1 MIQDIQTLMN
11 QISDYLSDKDGFETE
26 LSANGC
32 VLKVINKNLPEATET
47 QYDGYELLL
56 YTLGTRKLGHDI
68 DLNIHETEAG
78 KVFAINTDAQFDIR
92 AYMTNI
98 NSLMATTDDA
108 DVQSVILCD
117 QTGQSAQPL
126 CLMTLYKNGNW
137 LRQDLT
143 MAEVL
148 YAATHDL
155 VIEKQD
161 GAYVYNKLRELA
173 NRVLSEVQQIEEK

>member
-1 MIQDIQTLMN
+1 MIQDIQALMS
-11 QISDYLSDKDGFETE
+11 QISDYLSDKEGFATE
-26 LSANGC
+26 LSNNGC
-32 VLKVINKNLPEATET
+32 VLKVINNNVDPVQET

-78 KVFAINTDAQFDIR
+78 KVFAINTEAQLDIR
-92 AYMTNI
+92 AYMSDI

-108 DVQSVILCD
+108 DVQSIILCD
-117 QTGQSAQPL
+117 QTGDSAQPI

-148 YAATHDL
+148 YAATHEL

-161 GAYVYNKLRELA
+161 GAYVYGKLRELA
-173 NRVLSEVQQIEEK
+173 NRVIAEAKEAEVK

>member
-1 MIQDIQTLMN
+1 MIQDIQALMS
-11 QISDYLSDKDGFETE
+11 QISDYLSDKEGFTTE
-26 LSANGC
+26 LSNNGC
-32 VLKVINKNLPEATET
+32 VLKVINNNVDPVQET

-78 KVFAINTDAQFDIR
+78 KVFAINTEAQLDIR
-92 AYMTNI
+92 AYMSDI

-108 DVQSVILCD
+108 DVQSIILCD
-117 QTGQSAQPL
+117 QTGDSAQPI

-148 YAATHDL
+148 YAATHEL

-161 GAYVYNKLRELA
+161 GAYVYGKLRELA
-173 NRVLSEVQQIEEK
+173 NRVISEAKEAEVK

>member
-1 MIQDIQTLMN
+1 MIQDIQALMS
-11 QISDYLSDKDGFETE
+11 QISDYLSDKEGFETE
-26 LSANGC
+26 ISNNGC
-32 VLKVINKNLPEATET
+32 VLKVINNNVDPVQET

-56 YTLGTRKLGHDI
+56 YALGTRKLGHDI

-78 KVFAINTDAQFDIR
+78 KVFAINTEAQLDIR
-92 AYMTNI
+92 AYMSDI

-108 DVQSVILCD
+108 DVQSIILCD
-117 QTGQSAQPL
+117 QTGDSAQPI

-148 YAATHDL
+148 YAATHEL

-161 GAYVYNKLRELA
+161 GAYVYGKLRELA
-173 NRVLSEVQQIEEK
+173 NRVISEAKEAEVK